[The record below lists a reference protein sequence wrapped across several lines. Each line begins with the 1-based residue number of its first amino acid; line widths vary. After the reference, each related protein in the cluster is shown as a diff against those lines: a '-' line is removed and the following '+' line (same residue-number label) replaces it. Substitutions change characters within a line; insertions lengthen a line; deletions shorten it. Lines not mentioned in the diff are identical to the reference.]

1 MNFWERNNADADNR
15 EYANQNGGG
24 AADNGGKANASGFS
38 EQEMRDRFDEYS
50 SKSEDQLM
58 SELAAMAARMKGD
71 GSFDPA
77 AIENLYNTA
86 SPFLNEAQRQRM
98 RQIIDMLVR

>member
-1 MNFWERNNADADNR
+1 MNFWERNDTEAGNGRYGGRDGENGANR
-15 EYANQNGGG
+15 KNSGGY
-24 AADNGGKANASGFS
+24 D
-38 EQEMRDRFDEYS
+38 EQAMRDKYDEYS

-58 SELAAMAARMKGD
+58 SELSAMVARMKNEGT
-71 GSFDPA
+71 FDPS

-98 RQIIDMLVR
+98 KQIVDMLVR